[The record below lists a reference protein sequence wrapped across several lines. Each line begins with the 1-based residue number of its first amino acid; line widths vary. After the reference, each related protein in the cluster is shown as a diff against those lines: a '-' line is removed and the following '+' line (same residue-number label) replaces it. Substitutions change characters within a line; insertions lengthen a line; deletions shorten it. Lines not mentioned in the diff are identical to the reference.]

1 MLTACKTTRGNLALF
16 GGSKKHYIGLDIGSD
31 SVKAALVEVSTKKS
45 TIHKFVIEKIPNNPL
60 AEGEVIQ
67 PEALEPVIASVIKK
81 LKLGKR
87 KINVGLVGSAVMVK
101 KVSIPKVD
109 DNMLSDQVRW
119 EAEQYIPFDL
129 GSVNLDYVTLEAQ
142 SSGDAETI
150 DILIVAAQKNHLRK
164 VVSAVEAS
172 GYKVGNVDV
181 SGFAVA
187 NIFNYNY
194 GDIHDQAVALLDI
207 GAFFTHFVVVHRG
220 EVIFCRDLPVG
231 GSFFTQEIQ
240 TAAEISYFE
249 AERFKVGP
257 EGSMPDVAAQAIEN
271 ALDSVCD
278 QIQGS
283 FEFFLNTTQGISL
296 SHVFLTGGA
305 AKTKGLAQ
313 ALGRVLELP
322 TDFLDPR
329 RVLDIRPDALEDD
342 EDEVALKGSVAL
354 GLSLRLEGDADDQG

>member
-1 MLTACKTTRGNLALF
+1 MALF
-16 GGSKKHYIGLDIGSD
+16 GSSKKHYIGLDIGSD
-31 SVKAALVEVSTKKS
+31 SVKAALVEVSAKKS

-67 PEALEPVIASVIKK
+67 PEALEPVIANVLKK
-81 LKLGKR
+81 LKVGKR

-109 DNMLSDQVRW
+109 DNMLSDQIRW

-129 GSVNLDYVTLEAQ
+129 GSVNLDYVNLH
-142 SSGDAETI
+142 SSTGGDAETI
-150 DILIVAAQKNHLRK
+150 DVLIVAAQKNHLRK
-164 VVSAVEAS
+164 IVSAVEAS
-172 GYKVGNVDV
+172 GLKVGNVDV

-194 GDIHDQAVALLDI
+194 SDVQDQAIAVLDI
-207 GAFFTHFVVVHRG
+207 GAFFTHFVVVQNG
-220 EVIFCRDLPVG
+220 SVIFCRDLPVG

-240 TAAEISYFE
+240 SATEVSYFE
-249 AERFKVGP
+249 AERFKLGP

-271 ALDSVCD
+271 ALDAVCD

-283 FEFFLNTTQGISL
+283 FEFFLNTTQGITL
-296 SHVFLTGGA
+296 SHIFITGGA

-313 ALGRVLELP
+313 ALSRTLELP
-322 TDFLDPR
+322 VDFLDPR
-329 RVLDIRPDALEDD
+329 RVLDIKVGGV
-342 EDEVALKGSVAL
+342 EDEEDMALKGAVAL
-354 GLSLRLEGDADDQG
+354 GLSLRLDGDMDDD